1 MSTWLRMPW
10 DAVQHF
16 RQNPIQTLTLVLGEH
31 DPKWRD
37 TFDQLKVKCPT
48 LTCGHISI
56 MEMADRVQMRP
67 KAAVHTE
74 VDAIIKKYVSL
85 QRKFS
90 YSHESW
96 IKSSFAWALARG

>member
-1 MSTWLRMPW
+1 MSWKLDQLRGQGSAQMLTWLRMPW

-16 RQNPIQTLTLVLGEH
+16 RQNPIQTLTLVLWEH

-56 MEMADRVQMRP
+56 MEMADRVQMRT
-67 KAAVHTE
+67 KAAVHME
-74 VDAIIKKYVSL
+74 IDAIPKKTC
-85 QRKFS
+85 Q
-90 YSHESW
+90 
-96 IKSSFAWALARG
+96 FAMKVFIQP

>member
-1 MSTWLRMPW
+1 MPW

-56 MEMADRVQMRP
+56 MEMADRVQMRT

-74 VDAIIKKYVSL
+74 VDAILKNMSVCNESFHTAMRAGSSL
-85 QRKFS
+85 
-90 YSHESW
+90 
-96 IKSSFAWALARG
+96 ALLGP